1 MPSYNDDL
9 IYNNATD
16 GEVFLEAPSN
26 SEGEDGAET
35 WRFVPDKGLYKFK
48 KYNGQWYSRRYSPE
62 VYLLRKKFKM

>member
-48 KYNGQWYSRRYSPE
+48 KYE
-62 VYLLRKKFKM
+62 